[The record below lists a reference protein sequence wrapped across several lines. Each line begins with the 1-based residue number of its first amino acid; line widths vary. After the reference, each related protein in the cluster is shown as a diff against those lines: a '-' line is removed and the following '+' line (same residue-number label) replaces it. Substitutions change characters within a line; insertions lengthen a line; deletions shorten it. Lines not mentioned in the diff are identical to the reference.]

1 MGEKFILLNKK
12 LCFGLASLLRL
23 PETFILDARAIFEL
37 VFKINLGR
45 EKDNKSLIAHFSCP
59 TKLYYCYFKRLY
71 VLLLGTIV
79 KRMMICFI
87 LSQLLPKNIA
97 IPKAFFPV
105 FPSLKTLRIVFIT

>member
-45 EKDNKSLIAHFSCP
+45 EKDNKSLIAHFRAP
-59 TKLYYCYFKRLY
+59 
-71 VLLLGTIV
+71 
-79 KRMMICFI
+79 
-87 LSQLLPKNIA
+87 QN
-97 IPKAFFPV
+97 
-105 FPSLKTLRIVFIT
+105 FITVILKDCMYSFWEQSLRG